1 MTQCQGAQG
10 ARDFSPPKFFMISNT
25 SEENNDKSFPYE
37 LNDWILPTKK
47 KKKFGLR
54 YYIGGWGTRVTIKTI
69 SEQKT

>member
-47 KKKFGLR
+47 KKK
-54 YYIGGWGTRVTIKTI
+54 IRVTVLHWRMGDQ
-69 SEQKT
+69 SDH